1 MREERRGLLPAAE
14 EGSGGH
20 NLSFR
25 LIRRGEKLDRPVA
38 AAVTHLR
45 AVFLKLARGWRVW
58 EAAKRQEGERSLCC
72 FSSSRQ
78 CLFV

>member
-1 MREERRGLLPAAE
+1 MREERRSPLLAAK

-20 NLSFR
+20 NLSFC

-45 AVFLKLARGWRVW
+45 CLFKG
-58 EAAKRQEGERSLCC
+58 GERLESLGSCEKAG
-72 FSSSRQ
+72 R
-78 CLFV
+78 